1 MHRTNWIRLA
11 VGLVDIAVLAGA
23 LALSWQLWV
32 IWRPVMEQLLQVQYR
47 ELWLLNPWMPP
58 GGLLL
63 LGWLGFL
70 RHQGLYDPTRSSTV
84 VRSLGGIS
92 VATIGVLVL
101 AALLH
106 LVVPEARRWSRFLL
120 LTWVGTGFA
129 MLALWRTVLLR
140 WQSRGGAQL
149 AAERVAIF
157 GVGEDAVL
165 MGERLAREGRR
176 AFSLRGYIAPVG
188 EVSTVPEGEL
198 LGSSEGLREL
208 INAHGIETIVLASR
222 GLSRSDALELTTRC
236 AQMGIRVLQV
246 PFTWG
251 IVSPRL
257 EVAELGELQLID
269 LSRVTYPSLGALA
282 KRAVDILVVVLGF
295 LVLWP
300 VFLAVAIAIRLDSP
314 GPVLYASPRVGKG
327 GRTFSFYKF
336 RSMVVG
342 ADAQKAALQA
352 QNESDGLLFKM
363 DRDPRVTR
371 VGDFLRRS
379 SLDEFPQF
387 WNVLRGDMNL
397 VGPRPLPTGDLEG
410 IDGDR
415 ELAYWFELRHQVH
428 PGITGL
434 WQVRGRSNLGFQE
447 MVSLDIAYVQ
457 GWSPW
462 LDLKILLL
470 TIPAVLKGRG
480 AR

>member
-11 VGLVDIAVLAGA
+11 VGLVDIAVLSSA
-23 LALSWQLWV
+23 LALSWRLWV
-32 IWRPVMEQLLQVQYR
+32 VWRPVMEQLLHVQYR

-58 GGLLL
+58 AGLLL

-70 RHQGLYDPTRSSTV
+70 RHQGLYDPSRSSTV

-92 VATIGVLVL
+92 KATIGVLLL

-120 LTWVGTGFA
+120 LTWVGIGFA
-129 MLALWRTVLLR
+129 LMSFWRAMLLR

-157 GVGEDAVL
+157 GVGEEAVL
-165 MGERLAREGRR
+165 MKERLAREGRR
-176 AFSLRGYIAPVG
+176 AFSLKGFIAPVG
-188 EVSTVPEGEL
+188 EANTVQDGCL
-198 LGSSEGLREL
+198 LGGSDTLREI
-208 INAHGIETIVLASR
+208 INEHGIETIVLASR

-269 LSRVTYPSLGALA
+269 LSRVTYPSLVVSL
-282 KRAVDILVVVLGF
+282 KRSVDIMVVILGG

-300 VFLAVAIAIRLDSP
+300 VFLLAAIAIRLDSP

-327 GRTFSFYKF
+327 GRIFSFYKF
-336 RSMVVG
+336 RSMIVG
-342 ADAQKAALQA
+342 ADVQKAALED
-352 QNESDGLLFKM
+352 QNESDGPLFKM
-363 DRDPRVTR
+363 TRDPRVTR

-397 VGPRPLPTGDLEG
+397 VGPRPLPTGDLQG
-410 IDGDR
+410 IEHDR

-470 TIPAVLKGRG
+470 TVPAVLKGRG

>member
-1 MHRTNWIRLA
+1 MK
-11 VGLVDIAVLAGA
+11 
-23 LALSWQLWV
+23 
-32 IWRPVMEQLLQVQYR
+32 
-47 ELWLLNPWMPP
+47 
-58 GGLLL
+58 
-63 LGWLGFL
+63 
-70 RHQGLYDPTRSSTV
+70 
-84 VRSLGGIS
+84 
-92 VATIGVLVL
+92 
-101 AALLH
+101 
-106 LVVPEARRWSRFLL
+106 
-120 LTWVGTGFA
+120 
-129 MLALWRTVLLR
+129 
-140 WQSRGGAQL
+140 
-149 AAERVAIF
+149 
-157 GVGEDAVL
+157 
-165 MGERLAREGRR
+165 ERLAREGRR
-176 AFSLRGYIAPVG
+176 AFSLKGFIVPVG
-188 EVSTVPEGEL
+188 EASKVEDGCL
-198 LGSSEGLREL
+198 LGGSDTLREI
-208 INAHGIETIVLASR
+208 INEHGIETIVLASR
-222 GLSRSDALELTTRC
+222 GLSRADALELTTRC

-269 LSRVTYPSLGALA
+269 LSRVTYPSLVVSL
-282 KRAVDILVVVLGF
+282 KRSVDIMVVILGG

-300 VFLAVAIAIRLDSP
+300 VFLLVSIAIRLDSP

-327 GRTFSFYKF
+327 GRMFSFYKF
-336 RSMVVG
+336 RSMIVG
-342 ADAQKAALQA
+342 ADVQKAALEA
-352 QNESDGLLFKM
+352 QNESDGPLFKM
-363 DRDPRVTR
+363 TRDPRVTR

-397 VGPRPLPTGDLEG
+397 VGPRPLPTGDLQG
-410 IDGDR
+410 IEHDR

-462 LDLKILLL
+462 LDLKILML

>member
-58 GGLLL
+58 AGLLL
-63 LGWLGFL
+63 LGWLGLL
-70 RHQGLYDPTRSSTV
+70 RHQGLYDPSRSSTV

-92 VATIGVLVL
+92 KATIGVLLL

-120 LTWVGTGFA
+120 LTWVSTGFA
-129 MLALWRTVLLR
+129 SLAVWRALLLR
-140 WQSRGGAQL
+140 WQSRGGSQL

-157 GVGEDAVL
+157 GVGEDALL
-165 MGERLAREGRR
+165 MEERLAREGRR
-176 AFSLRGYIAPVG
+176 AFSLKGFIAPIG
-188 EVSTVPEGEL
+188 EDTSVAEGRL
-198 LGSSEGLREL
+198 LGSSERLREI

-269 LSRVTYPSLGALA
+269 LSRVTYPSLVVSL
-282 KRAVDILVVVLGF
+282 KRAVDIMVVVLGG
-295 LVLWP
+295 LLLGP
-300 VFLAVAIAIRLDSP
+300 LFLAVAIAIRLDSP
-314 GPVLYASPRVGKG
+314 GPVLYACLLYTSDA
-327 GRTFSFYKF
+327 
-336 RSMVVG
+336 
-342 ADAQKAALQA
+342 AD
-352 QNESDGLLFKM
+352 E
-363 DRDPRVTR
+363 
-371 VGDFLRRS
+371 
-379 SLDEFPQF
+379 
-387 WNVLRGDMNL
+387 
-397 VGPRPLPTGDLEG
+397 
-410 IDGDR
+410 
-415 ELAYWFELRHQVH
+415 
-428 PGITGL
+428 
-434 WQVRGRSNLGFQE
+434 
-447 MVSLDIAYVQ
+447 
-457 GWSPW
+457 
-462 LDLKILLL
+462 
-470 TIPAVLKGRG
+470 
-480 AR
+480 